1 MLPGAVPL
9 SRVELARYLRRTMSG
24 VEWDLWSCLRNQRLD
39 GFKFRRKA
47 LVGPY
52 IVDFAC
58 LSARLVVEIGG
69 EMFDRSPPSDAAR
82 AAWLESRGFRVGR
95 FTPVDVTERMEH
107 VLDAIR
113 VMLHA
118 PLPDPLPFSERGFSR
133 AGPGRGFAGEPRFRR
148 HRPTGRGP

>member
-1 MLPGAVPL
+1 MLLGAVPL

-24 VEWDLWSCLRNQRLD
+24 VEWDLWSCLRARQLD

-69 EMFDRSPPSDAAR
+69 DMYARPPPSDAAR
-82 AAWLESRGFRVGR
+82 GAWLESRGFRVVR
-95 FTPVDVTERMEH
+95 FTPVDVAERLENG
-107 VLDAIR
+107 LATIR

-118 PLPDPLPFSERGFSR
+118 HL
-133 AGPGRGFAGEPRFRR
+133 
-148 HRPTGRGP
+148 